1 MVWQKAARREKARMN
16 PRGGRIR
23 AIMPGDWGRGAG
35 VTFFLA
41 MTQNS
46 LDSGCSREGNFAVA
60 CPLQVACHEDIFIK
74 KLVFSGYYKRSV

>member
-1 MVWQKAARREKARMN
+1 MVWQKAASREKARMN

-41 MTQNS
+41 MTRNS
-46 LDSGCSREGNFAVA
+46 LDGGCSREGNLAA
-60 CPLQVACHEDIFIK
+60 AYPLQVVCHAMDDMKET
-74 KLVFSGYYKRSV
+74 VFSKC